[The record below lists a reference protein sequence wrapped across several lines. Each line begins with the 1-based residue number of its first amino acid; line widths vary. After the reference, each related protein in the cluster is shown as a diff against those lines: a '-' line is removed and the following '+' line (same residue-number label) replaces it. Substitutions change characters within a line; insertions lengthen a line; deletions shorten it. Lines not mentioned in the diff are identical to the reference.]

1 MDHRYRARQDA
12 RRSIETAS
20 DHGTSRERHERPAI
34 GLHCGGTMMPAIL
47 SPFSFQPGWRRPFG
61 TTALPLAFDHGTHYT
76 KELPMG
82 HRYLQRL
89 IT

>member
-1 MDHRYRARQDA
+1 
-12 RRSIETAS
+12 
-20 DHGTSRERHERPAI
+20 
-34 GLHCGGTMMPAIL
+34 MMPAIL